1 MAAGRSQSQAAPLL
15 LQKISL
21 SPFQRT
27 HKHFSSDDVGNGFLQ
42 FFRLSLGRRDGGT
55 GEGWNNGNA
64 VCKCRASE
72 RAIPPLLKT
81 RNEIQLTNCFLAA
94 AAAAAAAAFVSR
106 QTGGG
111 TEERCEGTK
120 FAFGARNSV

>member
-81 RNEIQLTNCFLAA
+81 RNEIQLTNCFLR
-94 AAAAAAAAFVSR
+94 VTSDGR
-106 QTGGG
+106 
-111 TEERCEGTK
+111 TK